1 MDHAKSRARIMSST
15 PRAIVRHLL
24 MVTGTHR
31 LRDMAIDRFIEERH
45 ETESTLTV
53 VVSVEVVMANDQV
66 LDVPEGLQKLTQRC
80 FRNQW

>member
-1 MDHAKSRARIMSST
+1 
-15 PRAIVRHLL
+15 